1 MQKRGYKM
9 VVLSISAS
17 FSILILF
24 SRCSSRIGAEL
35 AGLPLQRLGLDLPL
49 GFEFLVWFGR
59 VEHKSLKKS
68 WCWGNSE
75 LRLPLDSFNL
85 EGPTKVKSS
94 SHGLDCHKWL
104 LWQRWDDIVPFIEQF
119 ESLGLQS
126 QLLLLLG
133 QTMAN
138 PSSWAKTLVNSGGQ
152 IFTCDSTTFFAANC
166 GQNSHGHRAFD
177 VDKSGHLS
185 SEEPAYRV
193 CRAGR
198 HTQLL
203 ESVGSLA
210 DGFFIEWCI
219 RTNIEHPENI
229 VQNRHTHTNNERNLP
244 SSQELFQYLLVEMCS
259 PFPLAS
265 NVATHQFTFLEVV
278 GSSWLWSVLGLLC
291 SAQTQYRKDWICMKM
306 VISPNTKLICTDFKE
321 VWSQQSHGAGCI
333 WHGWLFTDVWHGQD
347 RINHLSHSNSR
358 YNSSYRHYSCCNSYS
373 GCGTYGGSSCH
384 SFDATLWLP
393 WQAWQAQLWA
403 WAFW

>member
-1 MQKRGYKM
+1 
-9 VVLSISAS
+9 
-17 FSILILF
+17 
-24 SRCSSRIGAEL
+24 
-35 AGLPLQRLGLDLPL
+35 
-49 GFEFLVWFGR
+49 
-59 VEHKSLKKS
+59 
-68 WCWGNSE
+68 
-75 LRLPLDSFNL
+75 
-85 EGPTKVKSS
+85 
-94 SHGLDCHKWL
+94 
-104 LWQRWDDIVPFIEQF
+104 
-119 ESLGLQS
+119 
-126 QLLLLLG
+126 
-133 QTMAN
+133 MAN
-138 PSSWAKTLVNSGGQ
+138 PSSTWAKTARFLHVIPPPFSQQIVAKILTNAGLSMSTSLVICHQRSQHIGCAGLVDTLNCWNQ
-152 IFTCDSTTFFAANC
+152 LDHWRMDSSLNDA
-166 GQNSHGHRAFD
+166 
-177 VDKSGHLS
+177 
-185 SEEPAYRV
+185 
-193 CRAGR
+193 
-198 HTQLL
+198 
-203 ESVGSLA
+203 SVQTL
-210 DGFFIEWCI
+210 
-219 RTNIEHPENI
+219 NILKTLYK
-229 VQNRHTHTNNERNLP
+229 NRHTHTNNERNLP

-373 GCGTYGGSSCH
+373 GCGNYGGSSCH
-384 SFDATLWLP
+384 SFDATLWLL